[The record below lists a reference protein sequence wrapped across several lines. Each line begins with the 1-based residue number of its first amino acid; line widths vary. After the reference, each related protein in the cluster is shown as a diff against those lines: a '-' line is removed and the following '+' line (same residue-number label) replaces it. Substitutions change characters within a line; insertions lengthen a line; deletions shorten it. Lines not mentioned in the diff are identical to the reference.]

1 MSAYITATG
10 AFLPGDPI
18 PNDEIEDYIGKAG
31 RASSD
36 LKDLVLANCGIKT
49 RHYAI
54 DKSQQTIISDAA
66 MAAAAVRNAAERAGL
81 GPDDVEL
88 LSAATTIP
96 DVMGPGHASM
106 VHGELGYGPLEIAT
120 AHGICSCGMMALKNA
135 YLQVA
140 IGEKRNAICV
150 ASEFASRIMKS
161 SRYDEMTA
169 ISEDG
174 SLPTEAVFLRYMLS
188 DGAGAV
194 VVESA
199 PATSGISLRID
210 WISLT
215 SYANT
220 EKACMFFGSNDN
232 ACAKTW
238 LDYAT
243 ASAAAADG
251 AIFLQQK
258 LSLLPHL
265 VRVGIDE
272 YERLLAMGKFD
283 PKTLTWFPAHYSSEL
298 MKTMVLSEISRRGV
312 ETGGPETW
320 YSNLTRV
327 GNIGCAA
334 IFVILDEMMTE
345 GLIKEGDTL
354 LCMVPE
360 SGRFVVSFMHLTA
373 VSAAAVSDAQR

>member
-10 AFLPGDPI
+10 AFLPGYPV

-31 RASSD
+31 HASSD
-36 LKDLVLANCGIKT
+36 LKDLILANCGIKT

-54 DKSQQTIISDAA
+54 DKNQQTVMSNAA
-66 MAAAAVRNAAERAGL
+66 IAAGAVRIAAERAGL

-88 LSAATTIP
+88 LTAATTVP
-96 DVMGPGHASM
+96 DLMGPGHASM

-120 AHGICSCGMMALKNA
+120 SHGICSCGMMALKYA

-150 ASEFASRIMKS
+150 ASEFASRGFKS
-161 SRYDEMTA
+161 SRYENLNA
-169 ISEDG
+169 ESKDG
-174 SLPTEAVFLRYMLS
+174 ALPMEVAFLRYMLS

-194 VVESA
+194 VIENE
-199 PATSGISLRID
+199 PAESGISLRID

-220 EKACMFFGSNDN
+220 EQACMYLGSNDN
-232 ACAKTW
+232 AAEKTW
-238 LDYAT
+238 GDYSTVAE
-243 ASAAAADG
+243 AAADG
-251 AIFLQQK
+251 AFALRQR
-258 LSLLPHL
+258 LSFLPHL

-272 YERLLAMGKFD
+272 YQRLWDAGKFD
-283 PKTLTWFPAHYSSEL
+283 PQHVTWFPAHYSSER
-298 MKTMVLSEISRRGV
+298 MKTLMFGEFTRRNVDMGR
-312 ETGGPETW
+312 PEMW
-320 YSNLTRV
+320 YSNLTKV
-327 GNIGCAA
+327 GNIGSAS

-345 GLIKEGDTL
+345 GLINEGDTL

-360 SGRFVVSFMHLTA
+360 SGRFAVSFMHLTA
-373 VSAAAVSDAQR
+373 VS

>member
-1 MSAYITATG
+1 MKNGIFILAI
-10 AFLPGDPI
+10 
-18 PNDEIEDYIGKAG
+18 AG
-31 RASSD
+31 I
-36 LKDLVLANCGIKT
+36 L
-49 RHYAI
+49 
-54 DKSQQTIISDAA
+54 
-66 MAAAAVRNAAERAGL
+66 AAAGCGNGADQAPAKGAAPVR
-81 GPDDVEL
+81 
-88 LSAATTIP
+88 
-96 DVMGPGHASM
+96 
-106 VHGELGYGPLEIAT
+106 
-120 AHGICSCGMMALKNA
+120 
-135 YLQVA
+135 VA
-140 IGEKRNAICV
+140 
-150 ASEFASRIMKS
+150 
-161 SRYDEMTA
+161 
-169 ISEDG
+169 
-174 SLPTEAVFLRYMLS
+174 
-188 DGAGAV
+188 

-232 ACAKTW
+232 ACEKTW
-238 LDYAT
+238 GDYPT
-243 ASAAAADG
+243 AAAAAADG
-251 AIFLQQK
+251 ALAPRQK

-283 PKTLTWFPAHYSSEL
+283 PKTVTWFPAHYSSER
-298 MKTMVLSEISRRGV
+298 MKTLMLGEMSRRNV
-312 ETGGPETW
+312 AAVRPEMW

-345 GLIKEGDTL
+345 GLIKDGDTL

-373 VSAAAVSDAQR
+373 VSPAAASETQR